1 MTLNF
6 DAAFY
11 EQLYRSRGAVW
22 SGNPN
27 PQLVREV
34 ADLAP
39 GTALDIGCGEGADAI
54 WLAARGWRVT
64 AVDFSATAIARAAA
78 RAAELGPPVDGLV
91 SWLRADLAAWHPGEA
106 AYDLVS
112 AQFFHPATGVRDGVF
127 RRLAAAVA
135 PGGTLLIVG
144 HHPADILARAPQPV
158 PRDAYFTAPEV
169 AATLDSRDW
178 AIVAAEDRARQAD
191 AAGHAS
197 VIRDV
202 VLRARRAMQPGAQ
215 DHRE

>member
-1 MTLNF
+1 MEQNF
-6 DAAFY
+6 DADFY
-11 EQLYRSRGAVW
+11 EQLYRSRSAVW

-34 ADLAP
+34 ADLVP

-54 WLAARGWRVT
+54 WLAERGWRVT

-78 RAAELGPPVDGLV
+78 RAAELGPPIAERVE
-91 SWLRADLAAWHPGEA
+91 WRCADLAAWHPAEA

-112 AQFFHPATGVRDGVF
+112 AQFFHTERAVRDGVF

-144 HHPADILARAPQPV
+144 HHPADIQAMAPQAT
-158 PRDAYFTAPEV
+158 PRDPYFTAPEV
-169 AATLDSRDW
+169 AATLDPQGW
-178 AIVAAEDRARQAD
+178 EIVVAEDRERSATP
-191 AAGHAS
+191 AGHA
-197 VIRDV
+197 VTIRDV
-202 VLRARRAMQPGAQ
+202 VLRARRVTSASA
-215 DHRE
+215 